1 MLSVTVAL
9 IPSRPSAV
17 RAVTCVTNPVVTNNG
32 DSGAGSLRQAIMDAC
47 DGDTITFD
55 LTKFTSPITLTTADP
70 TDATSGLVI
79 GKNLT
84 ITGPG
89 ANLLTVE
96 RSGASGTPE
105 FRIFT
110 IASGFTVHISGLTVA
125 NGHAPDGDIAGNAGN
140 GGNGGGI
147 NNSGTLTLNAV
158 TVSGNSTGNGGIAN
172 GTLRSRGGR
181 GGEGGGI
188 FSAFATLTVTNSTI
202 SDNSTGNGGAGDGG
216 NGAAGNGG
224 GILSDGGAVT
234 ITNSTIAFNTTGGN
248 GGTRGFGGGI
258 FHNSATTI
266 RPSIRASIIAGN
278 SASSPDV
285 SGSVTSAGFN
295 LIGETDGSTGF
306 TQPTDQTGTS
316 SAPLDP
322 KLQLDAMSKPL
333 LNDNGGPTK
342 TIALLPGSPAIDHG
356 DDSVL
361 TDTVGFPPSGLKT
374 DQRGPGFPRKVC
386 AHVDAGAYEFLSGV
400 APTVTCSDINV
411 NNDPRK
417 CSASVPFSVSA
428 TDACGNSLTLTCQ
441 IGNTMI
447 MSPHTFP
454 VGATVV
460 NCSATDSSGLTGTCS
475 FTVTVN
481 DTNVPLV
488 SCPANIAASSDPGK
502 STARVSFGA
511 SATDVCDGSLTPVYK
526 IGTMVITSPYD
537 FPPGVTTVT
546 ASATNS
552 HGLTGM
558 CSFTVTVTLLDICI
572 QDNNSGDTFRLNS
585 MTGQYVYTR
594 CLDKFTLTGTGMLRT
609 VNGIVSLT
617 DSKPDRK
624 ISAVFLLGQMT
635 GRANITQILGPG
647 IYQTIVVNDT
657 IPNASCA
664 CP

>member
-1 MLSVTVAL
+1 MRAQETVVKQKCVRPGPALRPNLASRISFRPRLILFGLVLSVTVAL

-202 SDNSTGNGGAGDGG
+202 SGNSTGNGGRVHTFGSGDTGGNGGEGGGIFSANATLTVTNSTISDNSTGNGGAGDGG

-234 ITNSTIAFNTTGGN
+234 ITNSTIAFNTT
-248 GGTRGFGGGI
+248 
-258 FHNSATTI
+258 
-266 RPSIRASIIAGN
+266 
-278 SASSPDV
+278 
-285 SGSVTSAGFN
+285 
-295 LIGETDGSTGF
+295 
-306 TQPTDQTGTS
+306 
-316 SAPLDP
+316 
-322 KLQLDAMSKPL
+322 
-333 LNDNGGPTK
+333 
-342 TIALLPGSPAIDHG
+342 
-356 DDSVL
+356 
-361 TDTVGFPPSGLKT
+361 
-374 DQRGPGFPRKVC
+374 
-386 AHVDAGAYEFLSGV
+386 
-400 APTVTCSDINV
+400 
-411 NNDPRK
+411 
-417 CSASVPFSVSA
+417 
-428 TDACGNSLTLTCQ
+428 
-441 IGNTMI
+441 
-447 MSPHTFP
+447 
-454 VGATVV
+454 
-460 NCSATDSSGLTGTCS
+460 
-475 FTVTVN
+475 
-481 DTNVPLV
+481 
-488 SCPANIAASSDPGK
+488 
-502 STARVSFGA
+502 
-511 SATDVCDGSLTPVYK
+511 
-526 IGTMVITSPYD
+526 
-537 FPPGVTTVT
+537 
-546 ASATNS
+546 
-552 HGLTGM
+552 
-558 CSFTVTVTLLDICI
+558 
-572 QDNNSGDTFRLNS
+572 
-585 MTGQYVYTR
+585 
-594 CLDKFTLTGTGMLRT
+594 
-609 VNGIVSLT
+609 
-617 DSKPDRK
+617 
-624 ISAVFLLGQMT
+624 
-635 GRANITQILGPG
+635 
-647 IYQTIVVNDT
+647 
-657 IPNASCA
+657 
-664 CP
+664 